1 MKPSKALV
9 ADNLTR
15 LNYFLYLVPIFGVF
29 PALWRLY
36 RQQGSRE
43 EQRLA
48 RLVIFMAF
56 VWLAGTLLMQTSSQ
70 ANEGM
75 RLPLLLMS
83 SVLTSGY
90 FVTNLWLMI
99 RVWQRKSPT
108 LFWGDRKSKRR

>member
-1 MKPSKALV
+1 M

-56 VWLAGTLLMQTSSQ
+56 VWLAGTLLMQTSGQ
-70 ANEGM
+70 ADEEM

-99 RVWQRKSPT
+99 RVWQRKPLAIS
-108 LFWGDRKSKRR
+108 WGDRKPRQR